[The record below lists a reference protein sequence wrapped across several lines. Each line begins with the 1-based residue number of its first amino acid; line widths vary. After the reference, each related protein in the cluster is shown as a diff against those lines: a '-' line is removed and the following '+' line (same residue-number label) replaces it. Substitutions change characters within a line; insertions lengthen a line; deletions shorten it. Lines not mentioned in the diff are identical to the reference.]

1 MLFAD
6 FLNYAMEQSGISNY
20 KLAKDIGV
28 SQTTVANWLNGTTE
42 PRERRRAEVLNLF
55 DVDEYDLDMGFP
67 EIHYKRKNALAFT
80 KKDERDIEKKLA
92 DVLDELE
99 NGQDGLMFSG
109 EAIDDT
115 TRELLADSLRNSME
129 MGKMLAKQKFTP
141 KKYRKDE

>member
-1 MLFAD
+1 MVRFFDRFLELCQKKNTTPNAVAKIVGISSGSITAWKNGTEPRSSAVKKLAD
-6 FLNYAMEQSGISNY
+6 FF
-20 KLAKDIGV
+20 GV
-28 SQTTVANWLNGTTE
+28 SQDYMWGYEEKT
-42 PRERRRAEVLNLF
+42 P
-55 DVDEYDLDMGFP
+55 
-67 EIHYKRKNALAFT
+67 AFT

-115 TRELLADSLRNSME
+115 TRELLAASLRNSME